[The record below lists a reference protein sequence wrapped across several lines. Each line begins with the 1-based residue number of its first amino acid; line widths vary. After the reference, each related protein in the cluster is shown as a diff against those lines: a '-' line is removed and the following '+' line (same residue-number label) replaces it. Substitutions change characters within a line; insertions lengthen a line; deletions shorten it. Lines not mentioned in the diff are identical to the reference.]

1 MGIFT
6 VILIILIIIG
16 VVLLWGCTCYNK
28 FQELIIRAN
37 AAERIN
43 DNVLKEDVLL
53 SSPSAAAS
61 FVSGSARNGNLTW
74 KTAEGLTL
82 RQLDEKS
89 DNE

>member
-37 AAERIN
+37 AAEANI
-43 DNVLKEDVLL
+43 D
-53 SSPSAAAS
+53 S
-61 FVSGSARNGNLTW
+61 
-74 KTAEGLTL
+74 TL
-82 RQLDEKS
+82 RKRRKMV
-89 DNE
+89 